1 MNEID
6 TFKRKK
12 TFQSLIRLQFM
23 INFCFGILPVNID
36 NLLLNLQ
43 GTTKL
48 NIGISIASYL
58 FVATISILFFGYYG
72 DKLCERFSRKKL
84 FFSTNF
90 IWSLAY
96 GLISLSSNY
105 YFFLIFTIIAA
116 CGTGAF
122 APIAYSMIGDFYTPK
137 ERGNKYGL
145 MHLGLTLGS
154 GLGII
159 IGGLLGTYAGPYGW
173 RFAYALGSIFGLFAV
188 TRYYH
193 WGVDPERGRAEP
205 EFQDFQGLINYNYKI
220 NIHSFSELFKKKSVG
235 FILVYVLMSGIA
247 VSTLGYWGIFYL
259 TTKINDVNA
268 EFYSTTIYILAG
280 IGILPGAVMG
290 GKIGDSLYHRGKLKG
305 RVIVSFFGVLLG
317 VLCLLG
323 FYLIPVFTESLL
335 QIIFSW
341 ILFLTLGFLGNFLVS
356 LSNGNI
362 YAIYSEVCVPEMR
375 STANALNGLMVNIG
389 GIIGNLLLASLIEK
403 DISLLPFAISLVLFI
418 WFLGASLWIIPYFY
432 YPKELKQCRDLM
444 LERRSELNLKL
455 K

>member
-1 MNEID
+1 
-6 TFKRKK
+6 
-12 TFQSLIRLQFM
+12 
-23 INFCFGILPVNID
+23 
-36 NLLLNLQ
+36 
-43 GTTKL
+43 
-48 NIGISIASYL
+48 
-58 FVATISILFFGYYG
+58 
-72 DKLCERFSRKKL
+72 
-84 FFSTNF
+84 
-90 IWSLAY
+90 
-96 GLISLSSNY
+96 
-105 YFFLIFTIIAA
+105 
-116 CGTGAF
+116 
-122 APIAYSMIGDFYTPK
+122 
-137 ERGNKYGL
+137 
-145 MHLGLTLGS
+145 
-154 GLGII
+154 
-159 IGGLLGTYAGPYGW
+159 
-173 RFAYALGSIFGLFAV
+173 
-188 TRYYH
+188 
-193 WGVDPERGRAEP
+193 
-205 EFQDFQGLINYNYKI
+205 
-220 NIHSFSELFKKKSVG
+220 
-235 FILVYVLMSGIA
+235 
-247 VSTLGYWGIFYL
+247 
-259 TTKINDVNA
+259 
-268 EFYSTTIYILAG
+268 
-280 IGILPGAVMG
+280 MG

-432 YPKELKQCRDLM
+432 YPKELKECRDLM